1 MKTLVIL
8 GAGPKAVAVAAKA
21 YVLKSLGYD
30 VPTIVT
36 VDPLGVGGNWVS
48 GGGWTNGH
56 HLLGTPPDKDVGFPY
71 RTRIANESERDNTR
85 VDAALMEFS
94 WMNYLVS
101 RDKYA
106 QWIDRGHPCPT
117 HEEWAE
123 YLRWVAHA
131 VDMRVMAGRITAIRA
146 VDTNDKLQKNDADKN
161 DGATNVENYNWEW
174 QCDVE
179 LNDGGSTVLSSDGV
193 MITGPGPST
202 RRLADVPGVLSIA
215 ELWDQVENGTFPLH
229 KRVAVIGGG
238 ESAASVVDQLA
249 HMPCESIA
257 IFSPSPTVYSRGESV
272 FENSLYTD
280 PEKWFML
287 SMEERQDFIRRTDR
301 GVFSQRV
308 QQTVK
313 NYGHITHERGR
324 VVDIVPCDGALDLY
338 VSHEGVSNAVFTA
351 DVVIDARG
359 GNPLWFRDL
368 FPNTD
373 SDFYAEKI
381 VTTYPEADIAHNIGI
396 FLQLKPHFPTPDRPA
411 TIPAEWTLAVDTGP
425 WLFLPTLSALAQG
438 PGFANLSCLGEVSD
452 RILACYI
459 DNGPADSEPGST
471 QQAGGE
477 VRDEIHVG

>member
-1 MKTLVIL
+1 
-8 GAGPKAVAVAAKA
+8 
-21 YVLKSLGYD
+21 
-30 VPTIVT
+30 
-36 VDPLGVGGNWVS
+36 
-48 GGGWTNGH
+48 
-56 HLLGTPPDKDVGFPY
+56 
-71 RTRIANESERDNTR
+71 
-85 VDAALMEFS
+85 
-94 WMNYLVS
+94 
-101 RDKYA
+101 
-106 QWIDRGHPCPT
+106 
-117 HEEWAE
+117 
-123 YLRWVAHA
+123 
-131 VDMRVMAGRITAIRA
+131 
-146 VDTNDKLQKNDADKN
+146 
-161 DGATNVENYNWEW
+161 
-174 QCDVE
+174 
-179 LNDGGSTVLSSDGV
+179 
-193 MITGPGPST
+193 
-202 RRLADVPGVLSIA
+202 
-215 ELWDQVENGTFPLH
+215 
-229 KRVAVIGGG
+229 
-238 ESAASVVDQLA
+238 
-249 HMPCESIA
+249 
-257 IFSPSPTVYSRGESV
+257 
-272 FENSLYTD
+272 
-280 PEKWFML
+280 ML

-338 VSHEGVSNAVFTA
+338 VSHEGVANAVSTA

-411 TIPAEWTLAVDTGP
+411 TIPAEWTLAVDKGP